1 MISIPMLLTR
11 RGWLGWA
18 TPYFLSL
25 FLRLT
30 SLHAPRPQFSSS
42 FPRPLQPSSDPL
54 AIFYSVIF
62 ASLPF
67 TPSPH
72 PIPFHY
78 LIPPFFLCVAFL
90 LPSSSR
96 SRQFR
101 PLSGRRED
109 RVVDIERWK
118 GIGGSQGN
126 SKTKLNEMS
135 ASMRDTQILISRES
149 HESFQLNSML
159 TPDGRLISISFHWE
173 MHRFCRS
180 VYSSSPRD
188 RNRKSI
194 SGLIILIHR
203 LFKRVPNVR

>member
-135 ASMRDTQILISRES
+135 ASIARHTNFDFTRDQRVTRELPVKFDVNPGRTINLYFVSLGNAQILPLGLLFVAARQKSKI
-149 HESFQLNSML
+149 HF
-159 TPDGRLISISFHWE
+159 WAY
-173 MHRFCRS
+173 
-180 VYSSSPRD
+180 YSYSPV
-188 RNRKSI
+188 I
-194 SGLIILIHR
+194 
-203 LFKRVPNVR
+203 

>member
-67 TPSPH
+67 TSSPH

-101 PLSGRRED
+101 PLSGQRGQSCGYREVERDRREP
-109 RVVDIERWK
+109 
-118 GIGGSQGN
+118 
-126 SKTKLNEMS
+126 
-135 ASMRDTQILISRES
+135 REF
-149 HESFQLNSML
+149 E
-159 TPDGRLISISFHWE
+159 DE
-173 MHRFCRS
+173 
-180 VYSSSPRD
+180 VK
-188 RNRKSI
+188 RNVCFDCTTHK
-194 SGLIILIHR
+194 
-203 LFKRVPNVR
+203 F

>member
-1 MISIPMLLTR
+1 MGNPLLFIPFPPPHFPARAPTTVLLVLPSNPLPILSRYFTR
-11 RGWLGWA
+11 
-18 TPYFLSL
+18 L
-25 FLRLT
+25 FLLVFL
-30 SLHAPRPQFSSS
+30 LHPPPTPFRSTILFLHFSCVSRSFFLPRPVRVS
-42 FPRPLQPSSDPL
+42 FGHSL
-54 AIFYSVIF
+54 A
-62 ASLPF
+62 
-67 TPSPH
+67 
-72 PIPFHY
+72 
-78 LIPPFFLCVAFL
+78 
-90 LPSSSR
+90 
-96 SRQFR
+96 
-101 PLSGRRED
+101 RED

-159 TPDGRLISISFHWE
+159 TPDERLIFISFHWE